1 MEFEVI
7 NKKIGKKIKTFLL
20 DYDKSAELINK
31 FVKSTIEYRAINNPK
46 NVDMAICYLKLN
58 YKNSEVIEIKDF
70 EGNPNG
76 VRITTTGTYSDAC
89 RSDQKLI
96 QILLILEEN
105 QLVLDASSEYKY
117 YIRTTSDEA
126 LRWYLTTNPDQ
137 LDLTNI
143 NYKFEPLNKKPL
155 TLKELAYNE
164 WGRYEDKN
172 TTDKNTARPIS
183 GGSTRKHKYHHIQ
196 NRRKPR
202 HRHKSRTNKRRRTT
216 RGRK

>member
-1 MEFEVI
+1 MEFEVS
-7 NKKIGKKIKTFLL
+7 NETIGKKIKKFLL

-105 QLVLDASSEYKY
+105 QLVLDASSQYKF
-117 YIRTTSDEA
+117 YIKTTADKA
-126 LRWYLTTNPDQ
+126 LRHFGPAPGSKGSHT
-137 LDLTNI
+137 
-143 NYKFEPLNKKPL
+143 KP
-155 TLKELAYNE
+155 Y
-164 WGRYEDKN
+164 
-172 TTDKNTARPIS
+172 
-183 GGSTRKHKYHHIQ
+183 TRT
-196 NRRKPR
+196 R
-202 HRHKSRTNKRRRTT
+202 HSEIA
-216 RGRK
+216 RGR